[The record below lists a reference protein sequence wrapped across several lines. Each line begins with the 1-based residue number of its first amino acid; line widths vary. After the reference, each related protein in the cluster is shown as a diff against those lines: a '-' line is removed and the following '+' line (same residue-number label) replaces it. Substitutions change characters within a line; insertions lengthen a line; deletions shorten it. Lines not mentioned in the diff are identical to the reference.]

1 VLGQLD
7 QLGTILERNVVDLV
21 VFAVSRDRLE
31 VVEEALRTCEEQ
43 GVAAKICLDLFPRRV
58 ARIAVEDVAGLP
70 LLSFSSTPSD
80 AIALVAKRA
89 FDLVASAAA
98 LVLLA
103 PVLLAIAAAVKL
115 DSPGPVLFRQR
126 RVGLAGRTF
135 TLYKFRSMRQDAEA
149 QRRALEAR
157 NEMDGPVFKIRDD
170 PRVTRVGRFL
180 RRTSLDELPQFW
192 NVLRGEMSVVGPRP
206 PIPAE
211 VRRYARWQRRRLSVK
226 PGLTCTWQ
234 VSGRNEVDFDRW
246 MALDLDYIDTW
257 SLWGDVRIVLKT
269 IPAVL
274 LGRGAR

>member
-1 VLGQLD
+1 
-7 QLGTILERNVVDLV
+7 
-21 VFAVSRDRLE
+21 
-31 VVEEALRTCEEQ
+31 
-43 GVAAKICLDLFPRRV
+43 
-58 ARIAVEDVAGLP
+58 VAGLP